1 MENNNEK
8 KSNFIIN
15 YIDED
20 LKNGVYTDHRVHTR
34 FPPEPNGYLHIGH
47 AKSSLLNYKIAQQY
61 GGTFNLRFDDTNPEK
76 ENMEYVES
84 IKEDLTWLGIEWG
97 DNLFFASSYFK
108 KMVELAKELIRKG
121 LAYVD
126 DQDSETIRQTR
137 GTLTEAG
144 QPSPFRD
151 RAPETNMALFDAMI
165 RGDVEE
171 GAQVLRAKIDMASP
185 NMNMRDPII
194 YRVRHMVHPNSGEEW
209 HVYPMY
215 DFAHPVEDAIEG
227 ITHSLCT
234 LEFEDHRPIY
244 NWFIEHL
251 DEFQK
256 EPPRQ
261 IEFAKLNLSKTIMG
275 KRYIKKL
282 VDEGVID
289 GWDDPRMTTIAGLR
303 RRGYTPEAIQDFCD
317 EIGVAKANST
327 VDMAM
332 LEHFVR
338 NDLKLKAPRYNCV
351 LHPLKVTIT
360 NWPEDKVEWLNIETN
375 QDVEAMGTHQM
386 PFTRE
391 LYVEQSDFMKEPVKK
406 YFRLFPGNEARL
418 RGAYFVKCN
427 DFIEDENGNVIELK
441 CTYDPETKCGTGF
454 TGRKV
459 KGTIHWV
466 SATQCQPVEVH
477 MLKTLLKDD
486 SKYTLDNLMEKIDPQ
501 SLEII
506 TAMAEPEVIKAE
518 PYDKMQFVRNGYF
531 SADPKYSKPGKPV
544 FNQIVP
550 LKSGWRPPKK

>member
-1 MENNNEK
+1 
-8 KSNFIIN
+8 
-15 YIDED
+15 
-20 LKNGVYTDHRVHTR
+20 
-34 FPPEPNGYLHIGH
+34 
-47 AKSSLLNYKIAQQY
+47 
-61 GGTFNLRFDDTNPEK
+61 
-76 ENMEYVES
+76 
-84 IKEDLTWLGIEWG
+84 
-97 DNLFFASSYFK
+97 
-108 KMVELAKELIRKG
+108 
-121 LAYVD
+121 
-126 DQDSETIRQTR
+126 
-137 GTLTEAG
+137 
-144 QPSPFRD
+144 
-151 RAPETNMALFDAMI
+151 
-165 RGDVEE
+165 
-171 GAQVLRAKIDMASP
+171 MASP

-251 DEFQK
+251 DEFQR

-406 YFRLFPGNEARL
+406 YFRLFPGNEVRL

>member
-1 MENNNEK
+1 
-8 KSNFIIN
+8 
-15 YIDED
+15 
-20 LKNGVYTDHRVHTR
+20 
-34 FPPEPNGYLHIGH
+34 
-47 AKSSLLNYKIAQQY
+47 
-61 GGTFNLRFDDTNPEK
+61 
-76 ENMEYVES
+76 
-84 IKEDLTWLGIEWG
+84 
-97 DNLFFASSYFK
+97 
-108 KMVELAKELIRKG
+108 MVELAKELVRKG

-251 DEFQK
+251 DEFQR

-338 NDLKLKAPRYNCV
+338 NDLKLKAPRYN
-351 LHPLKVTIT
+351 LSLIHISEP
-360 NWPEDKVEWLNIETN
+360 
-375 QDVEAMGTHQM
+375 
-386 PFTRE
+386 TR
-391 LYVEQSDFMKEPVKK
+391 
-406 YFRLFPGNEARL
+406 
-418 RGAYFVKCN
+418 
-427 DFIEDENGNVIELK
+427 
-441 CTYDPETKCGTGF
+441 
-454 TGRKV
+454 
-459 KGTIHWV
+459 H
-466 SATQCQPVEVH
+466 
-477 MLKTLLKDD
+477 
-486 SKYTLDNLMEKIDPQ
+486 
-501 SLEII
+501 
-506 TAMAEPEVIKAE
+506 
-518 PYDKMQFVRNGYF
+518 
-531 SADPKYSKPGKPV
+531 
-544 FNQIVP
+544 
-550 LKSGWRPPKK
+550 